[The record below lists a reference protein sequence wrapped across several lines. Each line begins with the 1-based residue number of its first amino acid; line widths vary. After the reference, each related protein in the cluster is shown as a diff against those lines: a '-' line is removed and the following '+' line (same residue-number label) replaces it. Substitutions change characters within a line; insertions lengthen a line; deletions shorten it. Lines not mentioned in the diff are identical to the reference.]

1 MRNMKKNLLL
11 IIATLFIFPLQA
23 QNTLKLMTYNIKNAN
38 GMDDVCDFQRV
49 ANVINNASPDVVAIQ
64 EVDSMT
70 NRSGQKYVLGEIAER
85 TQMHAYFAPAIDYDG
100 GKYGIGLL
108 TRQVP
113 VRLQTIPLPG
123 REEARALILAEF
135 EDYIYCCTHMS
146 LTEEDR
152 MESLKIVKSF
162 TIPYKKPLFL
172 AGDMNA
178 EPESDFIKELQKDF
192 QILSNPKQHTY
203 PAPEPKETIDYIA
216 TLKSNVNGFALI
228 SAQVLHEPM
237 ASDHR
242 PILVELRTA
251 EKENKIFRTKPY
263 LQNPVGNGI
272 TVMWETTV
280 PAYCWVE
287 YGTDTTQLKR
297 ARTIVDGQVVCNNY
311 LHKIRIDGLQP
322 GQKYYYRVCSQEI
335 LLYQAYKKVFGN
347 TAQSSFSEFTLPEI
361 DADSFTAIV
370 FNDLHQHTK
379 TFRALCKQIQ
389 NIDYDF
395 VVFNGDCVDDPVDHN
410 QATTFISELTEGV
423 RGDRIPTFFMR
434 GNHEIRNAYS
444 IGLRDHY
451 DYVENKTYGSFNW
464 GDTRI
469 VMLDCGEDKLDS
481 HWVYYGLN
489 DFTQLRNEQVDF
501 LKKELSAKEFK
512 KAKKRVLIHHIPLY
526 GNDGVNL
533 CADLWTKV
541 LEKAPFNISLN
552 AHTHK
557 YAYHPKGELGNNY
570 PVVIGGGYKMDGAT
584 VMILEKK
591 KDELRIKVLNVKGD
605 VLLDITV

>member
-1 MRNMKKNLLL
+1 MKKNLLF
-11 IIATLFIFPLQA
+11 IFAALFIFSAQA
-23 QNTLKLMTYNIKNAN
+23 QNTLKLMSYNIKNAN
-38 GMDDVCDFQRV
+38 GMDNVCNFQRI
-49 ANVINNASPDVVAIQ
+49 ANVINNTSPDVVAIQ

-85 TQMHAYFAPAIDYDG
+85 TQMHGYFAPAIDYDG

-108 TRQVP
+108 TKQVP
-113 VRLQTIPLPG
+113 LRLQSLPLPG
-123 REEARALILAEF
+123 REEARTLILAEF
-135 EDYIYCCTHMS
+135 ADYIYCCTHMS

-152 MESLKIVKSF
+152 MKSLELVKAF
-162 TIPYKKPLFL
+162 TSSSTKPLFL

-178 EPESDFIKELQKDF
+178 EPESGFIKELQKDF
-192 QILSNPKQHTY
+192 QILSNPKQHTF
-203 PAPEPKETIDYIA
+203 PAPDPKETIDYIA
-216 TLKSNVNGFALI
+216 TLKQNAKGFAVI
-228 SAQVLHEPM
+228 SAKVINEPM

-242 PILVELRTA
+242 PILVELRTV
-251 EKENKIFRTKPY
+251 EKADKIFRMKPY

-322 GQKYYYRVCSQEI
+322 GQKCYYRVCSQEI

-347 TAQSSFSEFTLPEI
+347 TAQSAFSEFTLPAT
-361 DADSFTAIV
+361 DTDSFTAVV
-370 FNDLHQHTK
+370 FNDLHQHTQ
-379 TFRALCKQIQ
+379 TFRSLCQQIK
-389 NIDYDF
+389 NVNYDF

-410 QATTFISELTEGV
+410 QATSFISELTEGV
-423 RGDRIPTFFMR
+423 CGDRIPTFFMR

-451 DYVENKTYGSFNW
+451 DYVGDRTYGSFNW

-469 VMLDCGEDKLDS
+469 VMLDCGEDKPDD

-501 LKKELSAKEFK
+501 LKKELSSKEFK
-512 KAKKRVLIHHIPLY
+512 KAGKRVLIHHIPLY
-526 GNDGVNL
+526 GNDGKNL
-533 CADLWTKV
+533 CANLWTKL

-570 PVVIGGGYKMDGAT
+570 PVIIGGGYKMDGAT

-591 KDELRIKVLNVKGD
+591 KDELRVKVLNAKGKI
-605 VLLDITV
+605 LLDITV

>member
-1 MRNMKKNLLL
+1 MRNMKKNLLF
-11 IIATLFIFPLQA
+11 IFAALFIFSAQA
-23 QNTLKLMTYNIKNAN
+23 QNTLKLMSYNIKNAN
-38 GMDDVCDFQRV
+38 GMDNVCNFQRI
-49 ANVINNASPDVVAIQ
+49 ANVINNTSPDVVAIQ

-85 TQMHAYFAPAIDYDG
+85 TQMHGYFAPAIDYDG

-108 TRQVP
+108 TKQVP
-113 VRLQTIPLPG
+113 LRLQSLPLPG
-123 REEARALILAEF
+123 REEARTLILAEF
-135 EDYIYCCTHMS
+135 ADYIYCCTHMS

-152 MESLKIVKSF
+152 MKSLEQVKAF
-162 TIPYKKPLFL
+162 TSSSTKPLFL

-178 EPESDFIKELQKDF
+178 EPESGFIKELQKDF
-192 QILSNPKQHTY
+192 QILSNPKQHTF
-203 PAPEPKETIDYIA
+203 PAPDPKETIDYIA
-216 TLKSNVNGFALI
+216 TLKQNAKGFAVI
-228 SAQVLHEPM
+228 SAKVINEPM

-242 PILVELRTA
+242 PILVELRTV
-251 EKENKIFRTKPY
+251 EKADKIFRMKPY

-347 TAQSSFSEFTLPEI
+347 TAQSAFSEFTLPAT
-361 DADSFTAIV
+361 DTDSFTAVV
-370 FNDLHQHTK
+370 FNDLHQHTQ
-379 TFRALCKQIQ
+379 TFRSLCQQIK
-389 NIDYDF
+389 NVNYDF

-410 QATTFISELTEGV
+410 HATSFISELTEGV
-423 RGDRIPTFFMR
+423 CGDRIPTFFMR

-451 DYVENKTYGSFNW
+451 DYVGDRTYGSFNW

-469 VMLDCGEDKLDS
+469 VMLDCGEDKPDD

-501 LKKELSAKEFK
+501 LKKELSSKEFK
-512 KAKKRVLIHHIPLY
+512 KAGKRVLIHHIPLY
-526 GNDGVNL
+526 GNDGKNL
-533 CADLWTKV
+533 CANLWTKL

-570 PVVIGGGYKMDGAT
+570 PVIIGGGYKMDGAT

-591 KDELRIKVLNVKGD
+591 KDELRVKVLNAKGKI
-605 VLLDITV
+605 LLDITV

>member
-1 MRNMKKNLLL
+1 MKKNLLF
-11 IIATLFIFPLQA
+11 IFAALFIFSAQA
-23 QNTLKLMTYNIKNAN
+23 QNTLKLMSYNIKNAN
-38 GMDDVCDFQRV
+38 GMDNVCNFQRI
-49 ANVINNASPDVVAIQ
+49 ANVINNISPDVVAIQ

-85 TQMHAYFAPAIDYDG
+85 TQMHGYFAPAIDYDG

-108 TRQVP
+108 TKQVP
-113 VRLQTIPLPG
+113 LRLQTLPLPG
-123 REEARALILAEF
+123 REEARTLILAEF
-135 EDYIYCCTHMS
+135 ADYIYCCTHMS

-152 MESLKIVKSF
+152 MKSLELVKAF
-162 TIPYKKPLFL
+162 TSSSTKPLFL

-178 EPESDFIKELQKDF
+178 EPESGFIKKLQKDF
-192 QILSNPKQHTY
+192 QILSNPKQHTF
-203 PAPEPKETIDYIA
+203 PAPDPKETIDYIA
-216 TLKSNVNGFALI
+216 TLKQNAKGFAVI
-228 SAQVLHEPM
+228 SAKVINEPM

-251 EKENKIFRTKPY
+251 EKADKIFRMKPY

-347 TAQSSFSEFTLPEI
+347 TAQSAFSEFTLPAT
-361 DADSFTAIV
+361 DTDSFTAVV
-370 FNDLHQHTK
+370 FNDLHQHTQ
-379 TFRALCKQIQ
+379 TFRALCQQIK
-389 NIDYDF
+389 NVNYDF

-410 QATTFISELTEGV
+410 QATSFISELTEGV
-423 RGDRIPTFFMR
+423 CGDRIPTFFMR

-451 DYVENKTYGSFNW
+451 DYVGDRTYGSFNW

-469 VMLDCGEDKLDS
+469 VMLDCGEDKPDD

-501 LKKELSAKEFK
+501 LKKELSSKEFK
-512 KAKKRVLIHHIPLY
+512 KAGKRVLIHHIPLY
-526 GNDGVNL
+526 GNDGKNL
-533 CADLWTKV
+533 CANLWTKL

-570 PVVIGGGYKMDGAT
+570 PVIIGGGYKMDGAT

-591 KDELRIKVLNVKGD
+591 KDELRVKVLNAKGKI
-605 VLLDITV
+605 LLDITV

>member
-1 MRNMKKNLLL
+1 MKKNLLL
-11 IIATLFIFPLQA
+11 IIAILFVFSAQA
-23 QNTLKLMTYNIKNAN
+23 QNTLKLMTYNIRNAN
-38 GMDDVCDFQRV
+38 GMDDVCNFQRI

-70 NRSGQKYVLGEIAER
+70 KRSGQKYVLGEIAGR
-85 TQMHAYFAPAIDYDG
+85 TQMHAYFAPAIDFDG

-123 REEARALILAEF
+123 REEARALVLAEF

-162 TIPYKKPLFL
+162 TTPYKKPLFL

-192 QILSNPKQHTY
+192 QLLSNPKQHTY

-216 TLKSNVNGFALI
+216 ALKSNANGFALI
-228 SAQVLHEPM
+228 SARVLNEPV

-251 EKENKIFRTKPY
+251 EKANKIFRTKPY

-322 GQKYYYRVCSQEI
+322 GQKYYYRVCSQEM

-347 TAQSSFSEFTLPEI
+347 TAQSSFSEFTLPAT
-361 DADSFTAIV
+361 DTDSFTAVV

-389 NIDYDF
+389 NVDYDF

-410 QATTFISELTEGV
+410 QATAFISELTEGV
-423 RGDRIPTFFMR
+423 HGDRIPTFFMR

-451 DYVENKTYGSFNW
+451 DYVGDKTYGSFNW

-512 KAKKRVLIHHIPLY
+512 KAKKRILIHHIPLY

-533 CADLWTKV
+533 CADLWTNL
-541 LEKAPFNISLN
+541 LEKAPFNVSLN

-557 YAYHPKGELGNNY
+557 YAFHPKGELGNNY

-591 KDELRIKVLNVKGD
+591 KNDLKIKVLNVKGEI
-605 VLLDITV
+605 LLDITV

>member
-1 MRNMKKNLLL
+1 MKKNLLF
-11 IIATLFIFPLQA
+11 IFAALFIFSAQA
-23 QNTLKLMTYNIKNAN
+23 QNTLKLMSYNIKNAN
-38 GMDDVCDFQRV
+38 GMDNVCNFQRI
-49 ANVINNASPDVVAIQ
+49 ANVINNTSPDVVAIQ

-85 TQMHAYFAPAIDYDG
+85 TQMHGYFAPAIDYDG

-108 TRQVP
+108 TKQVP
-113 VRLQTIPLPG
+113 LRLQTLPLPG
-123 REEARALILAEF
+123 REEARTLILAEF
-135 EDYIYCCTHMS
+135 ADYIYCCTHMS

-152 MESLKIVKSF
+152 MKSLELVKAF
-162 TIPYKKPLFL
+162 TSSSTKPLFL

-178 EPESDFIKELQKDF
+178 EPESGFIKKLQKDF
-192 QILSNPKQHTY
+192 QILSNPKQHTF
-203 PAPEPKETIDYIA
+203 PAPDPKETIDYIA
-216 TLKSNVNGFALI
+216 TLKQNAKGFAVI
-228 SAQVLHEPM
+228 SAKVINEPM

-251 EKENKIFRTKPY
+251 EKADKIFRMKPY

-347 TAQSSFSEFTLPEI
+347 TAQSAFSEFTLPAT
-361 DADSFTAIV
+361 DTDSFTAVV
-370 FNDLHQHTK
+370 FNDLHQHTQ
-379 TFRALCKQIQ
+379 TFRALCQQIK
-389 NIDYDF
+389 NVNYDF

-410 QATTFISELTEGV
+410 QATSFISELTEGV
-423 RGDRIPTFFMR
+423 CGDRIPTFFMR

-451 DYVENKTYGSFNW
+451 DYVGDRTYGSFNW

-469 VMLDCGEDKLDS
+469 VMLDCGEDKPDD

-501 LKKELSAKEFK
+501 LKEELSSKEFK
-512 KAKKRVLIHHIPLY
+512 KAGKRVLIHHIPLY
-526 GNDGVNL
+526 GNDGKNL
-533 CADLWTKV
+533 CANLWTKL

-570 PVVIGGGYKMDGAT
+570 PVIIGGGYKMDGAT

-591 KDELRIKVLNVKGD
+591 KDELRVKVLNAKGKI
-605 VLLDITV
+605 LLDITV

>member
-1 MRNMKKNLLL
+1 MINTRKTFLLAL
-11 IIATLFIFPLQA
+11 ASLFILSAQA
-23 QNTLKLMTYNIKNAN
+23 QNTLRLMTYNIKNAN
-38 GMDDVCDFQRV
+38 GMDDVRSFQRI
-49 ANVINNASPDVVAIQ
+49 ANVINNASPDVVAVQ

-70 NRSGQKYVLGEIAER
+70 HRSGQKYVLGEIAER

-100 GKYGIGLL
+100 GKYGVGLL
-108 TRQVP
+108 TKQAP
-113 VRLQTIPLPG
+113 IRLQTMPLPG
-123 REEARALILAEF
+123 REEARTLILAEF
-135 EDYIYCCTHMS
+135 EDYIYCCTHLS

-152 MESLKIVKSF
+152 MKSLKVLKTFADSS
-162 TIPYKKPLFL
+162 KKPFFL

-178 EPESDFIKELQKDF
+178 EPESAFIKELQKEY
-192 QILSNPKQHTY
+192 QIISNPKQPTF

-216 TLKSNVNGFALI
+216 SLKQNAAGFAVI
-228 SAQVLHEPM
+228 SARVLNEPV

-242 PILVELRTA
+242 PLLVVLRTA
-251 EKENKIFRTKPY
+251 EKADKIFRTKPY

-297 ARTIVDGQVVCNNY
+297 ARNIVDGQVVCNNK
-311 LHKIRIDGLQP
+311 LHKVRIDGLQP

-347 TAQSSFSEFTLPEI
+347 TAQSDFSEFTLPA
-361 DADSFTAIV
+361 ADTETFTAVV
-370 FNDLHQHTK
+370 FNDLHQHTN

-410 QATTFISELTEGV
+410 QATTFISELTQGV
-423 RGDRIPTFFMR
+423 RGDCIPTFFMR

-451 DYVENKTYGSFNW
+451 DYVGDKTYGSFNW

-469 VMLDCGEDKLDS
+469 VMLDCGEDKLDT

-501 LKKELSAKEFK
+501 LKKELASKDFK

-526 GNDGVNL
+526 GNDGKNL
-533 CADLWTKV
+533 CADLWTKL
-541 LEKAPFNISLN
+541 LEKAPFNVSLN

-570 PVVIGGGYKMDGAT
+570 PVIIGGGYRMDGAT

-591 KDELRIKVLNVKGD
+591 KDEMKIKVLNAKGE
-605 VLLDITV
+605 VLLDIKV

>member
-1 MRNMKKNLLL
+1 MKKNLL
-11 IIATLFIFPLQA
+11 FIFAALFTFSAQA
-23 QNTLKLMTYNIKNAN
+23 QNTLKLMSYNIKNAN
-38 GMDDVCDFQRV
+38 GMDNVCNFQRI
-49 ANVINNASPDVVAIQ
+49 ANVINNTSPDVVAIQ

-70 NRSGQKYVLGEIAER
+70 NRSGQKYVLGEIADR
-85 TQMHAYFAPAIDYDG
+85 TQMHGYFAPAIDYDG

-108 TRQVP
+108 TKQVP
-113 VRLQTIPLPG
+113 LRLQTLPLPG
-123 REEARALILAEF
+123 REEARTLILAEF
-135 EDYIYCCTHMS
+135 ADYIYCCTHMS

-152 MESLKIVKSF
+152 MKSLELVKAF
-162 TIPYKKPLFL
+162 TSSSTKPLFL

-178 EPESDFIKELQKDF
+178 EPESGFIKELQKDF
-192 QILSNPKQHTY
+192 QILSNPKQHTF
-203 PAPEPKETIDYIA
+203 PAPDPKETIDYIA
-216 TLKSNVNGFALI
+216 TLKQNAKGFAVI
-228 SAQVLHEPM
+228 SAKVINEPM

-251 EKENKIFRTKPY
+251 EKADKIFRMKPY

-347 TAQSSFSEFTLPEI
+347 TAQSAFSEFTLPAT
-361 DADSFTAIV
+361 DTDSFTAVV
-370 FNDLHQHTK
+370 FNDLHQHTQ
-379 TFRALCKQIQ
+379 TFRSLCQQIK
-389 NIDYDF
+389 NVNYDF

-410 QATTFISELTEGV
+410 QATSFISELTEGV
-423 RGDRIPTFFMR
+423 CGDRIPTFFMR

-451 DYVENKTYGSFNW
+451 DYVGDRTYGSFNW

-469 VMLDCGEDKLDS
+469 VMLDCGEDKPDD

-501 LKKELSAKEFK
+501 LKKELSSKEFK
-512 KAKKRVLIHHIPLY
+512 KAGKRVLIHHIPLY
-526 GNDGVNL
+526 GNDGKNL
-533 CADLWTKV
+533 CANLWTKL

-570 PVVIGGGYKMDGAT
+570 PVIIGGGYKMDGAT

-591 KDELRIKVLNVKGD
+591 KDELRVKVLNAKGKI
-605 VLLDITV
+605 LLDITV

>member
-1 MRNMKKNLLL
+1 MKKNLL
-11 IIATLFIFPLQA
+11 FIFAVLFTFSAQA
-23 QNTLKLMTYNIKNAN
+23 QNTLKLMSYNIKNAN
-38 GMDDVCDFQRV
+38 GMDNVCNFQRI

-70 NRSGQKYVLGEIAER
+70 NRSRQKYVLGEIADR
-85 TQMHAYFAPAIDYDG
+85 TQMHGYFAPAIDYDG

-108 TRQVP
+108 TKQVP
-113 VRLQTIPLPG
+113 LRLQSLPLPG
-123 REEARALILAEF
+123 REEARTLILAEF
-135 EDYIYCCTHMS
+135 ADYIYCCTHMP

-152 MESLKIVKSF
+152 MKSLELVKAF
-162 TIPYKKPLFL
+162 TSSSTKPLFL

-178 EPESDFIKELQKDF
+178 EPESGFIKELQKDF
-192 QILSNPKQHTY
+192 QILSNPKQHTF
-203 PAPEPKETIDYIA
+203 PAPDPKETIDYIA
-216 TLKSNVNGFALI
+216 TLKQNAKGFAVI
-228 SAQVLHEPM
+228 SAKVINEPM

-242 PILVELRTA
+242 PILVELRTV
-251 EKENKIFRTKPY
+251 EKADKIFRMKPY

-347 TAQSSFSEFTLPEI
+347 TAQSAFSEFTLPAT
-361 DADSFTAIV
+361 DTDSFTAVV
-370 FNDLHQHTK
+370 FNDLHQHTQ
-379 TFRALCKQIQ
+379 TFRSLCQQIK
-389 NIDYDF
+389 NVNYDF

-410 QATTFISELTEGV
+410 QATSFISELTEGV
-423 RGDRIPTFFMR
+423 CGDRIPTFFMR

-451 DYVENKTYGSFNW
+451 DYVGDRTYGSFNW

-469 VMLDCGEDKLDS
+469 VMLDCGEDKPDD

-501 LKKELSAKEFK
+501 LKKELSSKEFK
-512 KAKKRVLIHHIPLY
+512 KAGKRVLIHHIPLY
-526 GNDGVNL
+526 GNDGKNL
-533 CADLWTKV
+533 CANLWTKL

-570 PVVIGGGYKMDGAT
+570 PVIIGGGYKMDGAT

-591 KDELRIKVLNVKGD
+591 KDELRVKVLNAKGKI
-605 VLLDITV
+605 LLDITV

>member
-1 MRNMKKNLLL
+1 MKKNLLF
-11 IIATLFIFPLQA
+11 IFAALFIFSAQA
-23 QNTLKLMTYNIKNAN
+23 QNTLKLMSYNIKNAN
-38 GMDDVCDFQRV
+38 GMDNVCNFQRI
-49 ANVINNASPDVVAIQ
+49 ANVINNTSPDVVAIQ

-85 TQMHAYFAPAIDYDG
+85 TQMHGYFAPAIDYDG

-108 TRQVP
+108 TKQVP
-113 VRLQTIPLPG
+113 LRLQTLPLPG
-123 REEARALILAEF
+123 REEARTLILAEF
-135 EDYIYCCTHMS
+135 ADYIYCCTHMS

-152 MESLKIVKSF
+152 MKSLELVKAF
-162 TIPYKKPLFL
+162 TSSSTKPLFL

-178 EPESDFIKELQKDF
+178 EPESGFIKKLQKDF
-192 QILSNPKQHTY
+192 QILSNPKQHTF
-203 PAPEPKETIDYIA
+203 PAPDPKETIDYIA
-216 TLKSNVNGFALI
+216 TLKQNAKGFAVI
-228 SAQVLHEPM
+228 SAKVINEPM

-251 EKENKIFRTKPY
+251 EKADKIFRMKPY

-347 TAQSSFSEFTLPEI
+347 TAQSAFSEFTLPAT
-361 DADSFTAIV
+361 DTDSFTAVV
-370 FNDLHQHTK
+370 FNDLHQHTQ
-379 TFRALCKQIQ
+379 TFRALCQQIK
-389 NIDYDF
+389 NVNYDF

-410 QATTFISELTEGV
+410 QATSFISELTEGV
-423 RGDRIPTFFMR
+423 CGDRIPTFFMR

-451 DYVENKTYGSFNW
+451 DYVGDRTYGSFNW

-469 VMLDCGEDKLDS
+469 VMLDCGEDKPDD

-501 LKKELSAKEFK
+501 LKKELSSKEFK
-512 KAKKRVLIHHIPLY
+512 KAGKRVLIHHIPLY
-526 GNDGVNL
+526 GNDGKNL
-533 CADLWTKV
+533 CANLWTKL

-557 YAYHPKGELGNNY
+557 YVYHPKGELGNNY
-570 PVVIGGGYKMDGAT
+570 PVIIGGGYKMDGAT

-591 KDELRIKVLNVKGD
+591 KDVLRVKVLNAKGKI
-605 VLLDITV
+605 LLDITV

>member
-1 MRNMKKNLLL
+1 MKKNLL
-11 IIATLFIFPLQA
+11 FIFAALFTFSAQA
-23 QNTLKLMTYNIKNAN
+23 QNTLKLMSYNIKNAN
-38 GMDDVCDFQRV
+38 GMDNVCNFQRI

-70 NRSGQKYVLGEIAER
+70 NRSGQKYVLGEIADR
-85 TQMHAYFAPAIDYDG
+85 TQMHGYFAPAIDYDG

-108 TRQVP
+108 TKLVP
-113 VRLQTIPLPG
+113 LRLQTLPLPG
-123 REEARALILAEF
+123 REEARTLILAEF
-135 EDYIYCCTHMS
+135 TDYIYCCTHMS

-152 MESLKIVKSF
+152 MKSLELVKAF
-162 TIPYKKPLFL
+162 TSSSTKPLFL

-178 EPESDFIKELQKDF
+178 EPESGFIKELQKDF
-192 QILSNPKQHTY
+192 QILSNPKQHTF
-203 PAPEPKETIDYIA
+203 PAPDPKETIDYIA
-216 TLKSNVNGFALI
+216 TLKQNAKGFAVI
-228 SAQVLHEPM
+228 SAKVINEPM

-251 EKENKIFRTKPY
+251 EKADKIFRMKPY

-347 TAQSSFSEFTLPEI
+347 TAQSAFSEFTLPAT
-361 DADSFTAIV
+361 DTDSFTAVV
-370 FNDLHQHTK
+370 FNDLHQHTQ
-379 TFRALCKQIQ
+379 TFRALCQQIK
-389 NIDYDF
+389 NVNYDF

-410 QATTFISELTEGV
+410 QATSFISELTEGV
-423 RGDRIPTFFMR
+423 CGDRIPTFFMR

-451 DYVENKTYGSFNW
+451 DYVGDRTYGSFNW

-469 VMLDCGEDKLDS
+469 VMLDCGEDKPDD

-501 LKKELSAKEFK
+501 LKKELSSKEFK
-512 KAKKRVLIHHIPLY
+512 KAGKRVLIHHIPLY
-526 GNDGVNL
+526 GNDGKNL
-533 CADLWTKV
+533 CANLWTKL

-570 PVVIGGGYKMDGAT
+570 PVIIGGGYKMDGTT

-591 KDELRIKVLNVKGD
+591 KDELRVKVLNAKGKI
-605 VLLDITV
+605 LLDITV

>member
-1 MRNMKKNLLL
+1 MK
-11 IIATLFIFPLQA
+11 
-23 QNTLKLMTYNIKNAN
+23 
-38 GMDDVCDFQRV
+38 
-49 ANVINNASPDVVAIQ
+49 
-64 EVDSMT
+64 
-70 NRSGQKYVLGEIAER
+70 
-85 TQMHAYFAPAIDYDG
+85 
-100 GKYGIGLL
+100 
-108 TRQVP
+108 
-113 VRLQTIPLPG
+113 
-123 REEARALILAEF
+123 
-135 EDYIYCCTHMS
+135 S
-146 LTEEDR
+146 LE
-152 MESLKIVKSF
+152 IVKSS
-162 TIPYKKPLFL
+162 TASYKKPLFL

-192 QILSNPKQHTY
+192 QILSNPKQSTY
-203 PAPEPKETIDYIA
+203 PASEPQKTIDYIT
-216 TLKSNVNGFALI
+216 TLKSNINGFALI
-228 SAQVLHEPM
+228 SAQVLNEPM

-242 PILVELRTA
+242 PILVEIRTA
-251 EKENKIFRTKPY
+251 EKADKIFRTKPY

-311 LHKIRIDGLQP
+311 LHKVRIDGLQP
-322 GQKYYYRVCSQEI
+322 GQKYYYRVCSQEM

-347 TAQSSFSEFTLPEI
+347 TAQSDFSEFTLSAT
-361 DADSFTAIV
+361 DTDSFTAVV
-370 FNDLHQHTK
+370 FNDLHQNTQ
-379 TFRALCKQIQ
+379 TFRALCKQIK
-389 NIDYDF
+389 NLNYDF

-410 QATTFISELTEGV
+410 QATAFISELTEGV

-451 DYVENKTYGSFNW
+451 DYVEDKTYGSFNW

-526 GNDGVNL
+526 GNYEKNL
-533 CADLWTKV
+533 CADLWIKL
-541 LEKAPFNISLN
+541 LEKAPFNVSLN

-557 YAYHPKGELGNNY
+557 YAYHPQGELGNNY
-570 PVVIGGGYKMDGAT
+570 PVIIGGGYKMDSAT

-591 KDELRIKVLNVKGD
+591 NDELRIKVLNVRGE

>member
-1 MRNMKKNLLL
+1 MKKNLLL
-11 IIATLFIFPLQA
+11 IIAILFVFSAQA

-38 GMDDVCDFQRV
+38 GMDDVCNFQRI

-70 NRSGQKYVLGEIAER
+70 KRSGQKYVLGEIAGR
-85 TQMHAYFAPAIDYDG
+85 TQMHAYFAPAIDFDG

-123 REEARALILAEF
+123 REEERALVLAEF

-162 TIPYKKPLFL
+162 TTPYKKPLFL

-192 QILSNPKQHTY
+192 QLLSNPKQHTY

-216 TLKSNVNGFALI
+216 ALKSNANGFALI
-228 SAQVLHEPM
+228 SARVLNEPV

-251 EKENKIFRTKPY
+251 EKANKIFRTKPY

-322 GQKYYYRVCSQEI
+322 GQKYYYRVCSQEM

-347 TAQSSFSEFTLPEI
+347 TAQSSFSEFTLPTT
-361 DADSFTAIV
+361 DTDSFTAVV
-370 FNDLHQHTK
+370 FNDLHQHTQ

-389 NIDYDF
+389 NVDYDF

-410 QATTFISELTEGV
+410 QATAFISELTEGV
-423 RGDRIPTFFMR
+423 HGDRIPTFFMR

-451 DYVENKTYGSFNW
+451 DYVGDKTYGSFNW

-501 LKKELSAKEFK
+501 LKKELSANEFK
-512 KAKKRVLIHHIPLY
+512 KAKKRILIHHIPLY

-533 CADLWTKV
+533 CADLWTNL
-541 LEKAPFNISLN
+541 LEKAPFNVSLN

-557 YAYHPKGELGNNY
+557 YAFHPKGELGNNY

-591 KDELRIKVLNVKGD
+591 KNDLKIKVLNVKGEI
-605 VLLDITV
+605 LLDITV

>member
-1 MRNMKKNLLL
+1 MKKNLLF
-11 IIATLFIFPLQA
+11 IFAALFIFSAQA
-23 QNTLKLMTYNIKNAN
+23 QNTLKLMSYNIKNAN
-38 GMDDVCDFQRV
+38 GMDNVCNFQRI
-49 ANVINNASPDVVAIQ
+49 ANVINNTSPDVVAIQ

-85 TQMHAYFAPAIDYDG
+85 TQMHGYFAPAIDYDG

-108 TRQVP
+108 TKQLP
-113 VRLQTIPLPG
+113 LRLQTLPLPG
-123 REEARALILAEF
+123 REEARTLILAEF
-135 EDYIYCCTHMS
+135 ADYIYCCTHMS

-152 MESLKIVKSF
+152 MKSLELVKAF
-162 TIPYKKPLFL
+162 TSSSTKPLFL

-178 EPESDFIKELQKDF
+178 EPESGFIKELQKDF
-192 QILSNPKQHTY
+192 QILSNPKQHTF
-203 PAPEPKETIDYIA
+203 PAPDPKETIDYIA
-216 TLKSNVNGFALI
+216 TLKQNAKGFAVI
-228 SAQVLHEPM
+228 SAKVINEPM

-251 EKENKIFRTKPY
+251 EKADKIFRMKPY

-347 TAQSSFSEFTLPEI
+347 TAQSAFSEFTLPAT
-361 DADSFTAIV
+361 DTDSFTAVV
-370 FNDLHQHTK
+370 FNDLHQHTQ
-379 TFRALCKQIQ
+379 TFRALCQQIK
-389 NIDYDF
+389 NVNYDF

-410 QATTFISELTEGV
+410 QATSFISELTEGV
-423 RGDRIPTFFMR
+423 YGDHIPTFFMR

-451 DYVENKTYGSFNW
+451 DYVGDRTYGSFNW

-469 VMLDCGEDKLDS
+469 VMLDCGEDKPDD

-501 LKKELSAKEFK
+501 LKKELSSKEFK
-512 KAKKRVLIHHIPLY
+512 KAGKRVLIHHIPLY
-526 GNDGVNL
+526 GNDGKNL
-533 CADLWTKV
+533 CANLWTKL

-570 PVVIGGGYKMDGAT
+570 PVIIGGGYKMDGAT

-591 KDELRIKVLNVKGD
+591 KDELRVKVLNAKGKI
-605 VLLDITV
+605 LLDITV

>member
-1 MRNMKKNLLL
+1 MKKNLLF
-11 IIATLFIFPLQA
+11 IFAALFIFSAQA
-23 QNTLKLMTYNIKNAN
+23 QNTLKLMSYNIKNAN
-38 GMDDVCDFQRV
+38 GMDNVCNFQRI
-49 ANVINNASPDVVAIQ
+49 ANVINNTSPDVVAIQ

-85 TQMHAYFAPAIDYDG
+85 TQMHGYFAPAIDYDG

-108 TRQVP
+108 TKQVP
-113 VRLQTIPLPG
+113 LRLQSLPLPG
-123 REEARALILAEF
+123 REEARTLILAEF
-135 EDYIYCCTHMS
+135 ADYIYCCTHMS

-152 MESLKIVKSF
+152 MKSLELVKAF
-162 TIPYKKPLFL
+162 TSSSTKPLFL

-178 EPESDFIKELQKDF
+178 EPESGFIKELQKDF
-192 QILSNPKQHTY
+192 QILSNPKQHTF
-203 PAPEPKETIDYIA
+203 PAPDPKETIDYIA
-216 TLKSNVNGFALI
+216 TLKQNAKGFAVI
-228 SAQVLHEPM
+228 SAKVINEPM

-242 PILVELRTA
+242 PILVELRTV
-251 EKENKIFRTKPY
+251 EKADKIFRMKPY

-347 TAQSSFSEFTLPEI
+347 TAQSAFSEFTLPAT
-361 DADSFTAIV
+361 DTDSFTAVV
-370 FNDLHQHTK
+370 FNDLHQHTQ
-379 TFRALCKQIQ
+379 TFRSLCQQIK
-389 NIDYDF
+389 NVNYDF

-410 QATTFISELTEGV
+410 QATSFISELTEGV
-423 RGDRIPTFFMR
+423 CGDRIPTFFMR
-434 GNHEIRNAYS
+434 RNHEIRNAYS

-451 DYVENKTYGSFNW
+451 DYVGDRTYGSFNW

-469 VMLDCGEDKLDS
+469 VMLDCGEDKPDD

-501 LKKELSAKEFK
+501 LKKELSSKEFK
-512 KAKKRVLIHHIPLY
+512 KAGKRVLIHHIPLY
-526 GNDGVNL
+526 GNDGKNL
-533 CADLWTKV
+533 CANLWTKL

-570 PVVIGGGYKMDGAT
+570 PVIIGGGYKMDGAT

-591 KDELRIKVLNVKGD
+591 KDELRVKVLNAKGKI
-605 VLLDITV
+605 LLDITV

>member
-1 MRNMKKNLLL
+1 MKKIFSL
-11 IIATLFIFPLQA
+11 ISVILFIFPVQA
-23 QNTLKLMTYNIKNAN
+23 QHTLRLMTYNIKNAN
-38 GMDDVCDFQRV
+38 GMDDICNFQRV

-70 NRSGQKYVLGEIAER
+70 RRSGQKYVLGEIAER
-85 TQMHAYFAPAIDYDG
+85 TQMHACFAPAIKFDG

-108 TRQVP
+108 TKQVP
-113 VRLQTIPLPG
+113 LRLQAIPLPG
-123 REEARALILAEF
+123 REEVRILILAEF
-135 EDYIYCCTHMS
+135 EDYIYCCTHLS

-152 MESLKIVKSF
+152 MKSLEIVKSF
-162 TIPYKKPLFL
+162 TASYKKPLFL

-192 QILSNPKQHTY
+192 QILSNPKQSTY
-203 PAPEPKETIDYIA
+203 PAPDPKETIDYITA
-216 TLKSNVNGFALI
+216 LKSNANGFALI
-228 SAQVLHEPM
+228 SSQVLDEPM

-251 EKENKIFRTKPY
+251 EKADKIFRTKPY
-263 LQNPVGNGI
+263 LQNPIGNGM

-297 ARTIVDGQVVCNNY
+297 ARTIVDGQVVCNNK
-311 LHKIRIDGLQP
+311 LHKIRINDLIP

-347 TAQSSFSEFTLPEI
+347 TAQSDFSEFTLPET
-361 DADSFTAIV
+361 DTDSFIAIV

-389 NIDYDF
+389 NINYDF
-395 VVFNGDCVDDPVDHN
+395 VVFNGDCVDDPVDHE

-423 RGDRIPTFFMR
+423 RSNRIPTFFMR

-451 DYVENKTYGSFNW
+451 DYVGDKTYGSFNW

-481 HWVYYGLN
+481 HWVYYNLN

-501 LKKELSAKEFK
+501 LKEELSAKDFK

-526 GNDGVNL
+526 GNDGKNL
-533 CADLWTKV
+533 CADLWTKL
-541 LEKAPFNISLN
+541 LEKAPFNVSLN
-552 AHTHK
+552 AHTHT

-570 PVVIGGGYKMDGAT
+570 PVIIGGGYKMDSAT

>member
-1 MRNMKKNLLL
+1 MKKNLLL
-11 IIATLFIFPLQA
+11 IIAILFVFSAQA

-38 GMDDVCDFQRV
+38 GMDDVCNFQRI

-70 NRSGQKYVLGEIAER
+70 KRSGQKYVLGEIAGR
-85 TQMHAYFAPAIDYDG
+85 TQMHAYFAPAIDFDG

-123 REEARALILAEF
+123 REEARALVLAEF

-162 TIPYKKPLFL
+162 TTPYKKPLFL

-192 QILSNPKQHTY
+192 QLLSSPKQHTY

-216 TLKSNVNGFALI
+216 ALKSNANGFALI
-228 SAQVLHEPM
+228 SARVLNEPV

-251 EKENKIFRTKPY
+251 EKANKIFRTKPY

-322 GQKYYYRVCSQEI
+322 GQKYYYRVCSQEM

-347 TAQSSFSEFTLPEI
+347 TAQSSFSEFTLPAT
-361 DADSFTAIV
+361 DTDSFTAVV

-389 NIDYDF
+389 NVDYDF

-410 QATTFISELTEGV
+410 QATAFISELTEGV
-423 RGDRIPTFFMR
+423 HGDRIPTFFMR

-451 DYVENKTYGSFNW
+451 DYVGDKTYGSFNW

-533 CADLWTKV
+533 CADLWTNL
-541 LEKAPFNISLN
+541 LEKAPFNVSLN

-557 YAYHPKGELGNNY
+557 YAFHPKGELGNNY
-570 PVVIGGGYKMDGAT
+570 PVVIGGGYKMDSAT

-591 KDELRIKVLNVKGD
+591 KNDLKIKVLNVKGEI
-605 VLLDITV
+605 LLDITV

>member
-1 MRNMKKNLLL
+1 MKKNLLF
-11 IIATLFIFPLQA
+11 IFAALFIFSAQA
-23 QNTLKLMTYNIKNAN
+23 QNTLKLMSYNIKNAN
-38 GMDDVCDFQRV
+38 GMDNVCNFQRI
-49 ANVINNASPDVVAIQ
+49 ANVINNTSPDVVAIQ

-85 TQMHAYFAPAIDYDG
+85 TQMHGYFAPAIDYDG

-108 TRQVP
+108 TKQVP
-113 VRLQTIPLPG
+113 LRLQSLPLPG
-123 REEARALILAEF
+123 REEARTLILAEF
-135 EDYIYCCTHMS
+135 ADYIYCCTHMS

-152 MESLKIVKSF
+152 MKSLELVKAF
-162 TIPYKKPLFL
+162 TSSSTKPLFL

-178 EPESDFIKELQKDF
+178 EPESGFIKELQKDF
-192 QILSNPKQHTY
+192 QILSNPKQHTF
-203 PAPEPKETIDYIA
+203 PAPDPKETIDYIA
-216 TLKSNVNGFALI
+216 TLKQNAKGFAVI
-228 SAQVLHEPM
+228 SAKVINEQM

-242 PILVELRTA
+242 PILVELRTV
-251 EKENKIFRTKPY
+251 EKADKIFRMKPY

-347 TAQSSFSEFTLPEI
+347 TAQSAFSEFTLPAT
-361 DADSFTAIV
+361 DTDSFTAVV
-370 FNDLHQHTK
+370 FNDLHQHTQ
-379 TFRALCKQIQ
+379 TFRSLCQQIK
-389 NIDYDF
+389 NVNYDF

-410 QATTFISELTEGV
+410 QATSFISELTEGV
-423 RGDRIPTFFMR
+423 CGDRIPTFFMR

-451 DYVENKTYGSFNW
+451 DYVGDRTYGSFNW

-469 VMLDCGEDKLDS
+469 VMLDCGEDKPDD

-501 LKKELSAKEFK
+501 LKKELSSKEFK
-512 KAKKRVLIHHIPLY
+512 KAGKRVLIHHIPLY
-526 GNDGVNL
+526 GNDGKNL
-533 CADLWTKV
+533 CANLWTKL

-570 PVVIGGGYKMDGAT
+570 PVIIGGGYKMDGAT

-591 KDELRIKVLNVKGD
+591 KDELRVKVLNAKGKI
-605 VLLDITV
+605 LLDITV

>member
-1 MRNMKKNLLL
+1 MRNMKKNLL
-11 IIATLFIFPLQA
+11 FIFAALFTFSAQA
-23 QNTLKLMTYNIKNAN
+23 QNTLKLMSYNIKNAN
-38 GMDDVCDFQRV
+38 GMDNVCNFQRI

-70 NRSGQKYVLGEIAER
+70 NRSGQKYVLGEIADR
-85 TQMHAYFAPAIDYDG
+85 TQMHGYFAPAIDYDG

-108 TRQVP
+108 TKQVP
-113 VRLQTIPLPG
+113 LRLQTLPLPG
-123 REEARALILAEF
+123 REEARTLILAEF
-135 EDYIYCCTHMS
+135 TDYIYCCTHMS

-152 MESLKIVKSF
+152 MKSLELVKAF
-162 TIPYKKPLFL
+162 TSSSTKPLFL

-178 EPESDFIKELQKDF
+178 EPESGFIKELQKDF
-192 QILSNPKQHTY
+192 QILSNPKQHTF
-203 PAPEPKETIDYIA
+203 PAPDPKETIDYIA
-216 TLKSNVNGFALI
+216 TLKQNAKGFAVI
-228 SAQVLHEPM
+228 SAKVINEPM

-251 EKENKIFRTKPY
+251 EKADKIFRMKPY

-347 TAQSSFSEFTLPEI
+347 TAQSAFSEFTLPAT
-361 DADSFTAIV
+361 DTDSFTAVV
-370 FNDLHQHTK
+370 FNDLHQHTQ
-379 TFRALCKQIQ
+379 TFRALCQQIK
-389 NIDYDF
+389 NVNYDF

-410 QATTFISELTEGV
+410 QATSFISELTEGV
-423 RGDRIPTFFMR
+423 CGDRIPTFFMR

-451 DYVENKTYGSFNW
+451 DYVGDRTYGSFNW

-469 VMLDCGEDKLDS
+469 VMLDCGEDKPDD

-501 LKKELSAKEFK
+501 LKKELSSKEFK
-512 KAKKRVLIHHIPLY
+512 KAGKRVLIHHIPLY
-526 GNDGVNL
+526 GNDGKNL
-533 CADLWTKV
+533 CANLWTKL

-570 PVVIGGGYKMDGAT
+570 PVIIGGGYKMDGTT

-591 KDELRIKVLNVKGD
+591 KDELRVKVLNAKGKI
-605 VLLDITV
+605 LLDITV

>member
-1 MRNMKKNLLL
+1 MKKNLLF
-11 IIATLFIFPLQA
+11 IFAALFIFSAQA
-23 QNTLKLMTYNIKNAN
+23 QNTLKLMSYNIKNAN
-38 GMDDVCDFQRV
+38 GMDNVCNFQRI
-49 ANVINNASPDVVAIQ
+49 ANVINNTSPDVVAIQ

-70 NRSGQKYVLGEIAER
+70 NRSGKKYVLGEIAER
-85 TQMHAYFAPAIDYDG
+85 TQMHGYFAPAIDYDG

-108 TRQVP
+108 TKQVP
-113 VRLQTIPLPG
+113 LRLQTLPLPG
-123 REEARALILAEF
+123 REEARTLILAEF
-135 EDYIYCCTHMS
+135 ADYIYCCTHMS

-152 MESLKIVKSF
+152 MKSLELVKAF
-162 TIPYKKPLFL
+162 TSSSTKPLFL

-178 EPESDFIKELQKDF
+178 EPESGFIKKLQKDF
-192 QILSNPKQHTY
+192 QILSNPKQHTF
-203 PAPEPKETIDYIA
+203 PAPDPKETIDYIA
-216 TLKSNVNGFALI
+216 TLKQNAKGFAVI
-228 SAQVLHEPM
+228 SAKVINEPM

-251 EKENKIFRTKPY
+251 EKADKIFRMKPY

-347 TAQSSFSEFTLPEI
+347 TAQSAFSEFTLPAT
-361 DADSFTAIV
+361 DTDSFTAVV
-370 FNDLHQHTK
+370 FNDLHQHTQ
-379 TFRALCKQIQ
+379 TFRALCQQIK
-389 NIDYDF
+389 NVNYDF

-410 QATTFISELTEGV
+410 QATSFISELTEGV
-423 RGDRIPTFFMR
+423 CGDRIPTFFMR

-451 DYVENKTYGSFNW
+451 DYVGDRTYGSFNW

-469 VMLDCGEDKLDS
+469 VMLDCGEDKPDD

-501 LKKELSAKEFK
+501 LKKELSSKEFK
-512 KAKKRVLIHHIPLY
+512 KAGKRVLIHHIPLY
-526 GNDGVNL
+526 GNDGKNL
-533 CADLWTKV
+533 CANLWTKL

-570 PVVIGGGYKMDGAT
+570 PVIIGGGYKMDGAT

-591 KDELRIKVLNVKGD
+591 KDELRVKVLNAKGKI
-605 VLLDITV
+605 LLDITV

>member
-1 MRNMKKNLLL
+1 MKKNLL
-11 IIATLFIFPLQA
+11 FIFAALFTFSAQA
-23 QNTLKLMTYNIKNAN
+23 QNTLKLMSYNIKNAN
-38 GMDDVCDFQRV
+38 GMDNVCNFQRI
-49 ANVINNASPDVVAIQ
+49 ANVINNTSPDVVAIQ

-70 NRSGQKYVLGEIAER
+70 NRSGQKYVLGEIADR
-85 TQMHAYFAPAIDYDG
+85 TQMHGYFAPAIDYDG

-108 TRQVP
+108 TKQVP
-113 VRLQTIPLPG
+113 LRLQTLPLPG
-123 REEARALILAEF
+123 REEARTLILAEF
-135 EDYIYCCTHMS
+135 TDYIYCCTHMS

-152 MESLKIVKSF
+152 MKSLELVKAF
-162 TIPYKKPLFL
+162 TSSSTKPLFL

-178 EPESDFIKELQKDF
+178 EPESGFIKELQKDF
-192 QILSNPKQHTY
+192 QILSNPKQHTF
-203 PAPEPKETIDYIA
+203 PAPDPKETIDYIA
-216 TLKSNVNGFALI
+216 TLKQNAKGFAVI
-228 SAQVLHEPM
+228 SAKVINEPM

-242 PILVELRTA
+242 PILVELRTV
-251 EKENKIFRTKPY
+251 EKADKIFRMKPY

-347 TAQSSFSEFTLPEI
+347 TAQSAFSEFTLPAT
-361 DADSFTAIV
+361 DTDSFTAVV
-370 FNDLHQHTK
+370 FNDLHQHTQ
-379 TFRALCKQIQ
+379 TFRSLCQQIK
-389 NIDYDF
+389 NVNYDF

-410 QATTFISELTEGV
+410 QATSFISELTEGV
-423 RGDRIPTFFMR
+423 CGDRIPTFFMR

-451 DYVENKTYGSFNW
+451 DYVGDRTYGSFNW

-469 VMLDCGEDKLDS
+469 VMLDCGEDKPDD

-501 LKKELSAKEFK
+501 LKKELSSKEFK
-512 KAKKRVLIHHIPLY
+512 KAGKRVLIHHIPLY
-526 GNDGVNL
+526 GNDGKNL
-533 CADLWTKV
+533 CANLWTKL

-570 PVVIGGGYKMDGAT
+570 PVIIGGGYKMDGAT

-591 KDELRIKVLNVKGD
+591 KDELRVKVLNAKGKI
-605 VLLDITV
+605 LLDITV